1 MPRELSV
8 REIEDLIENHVD
20 AAESAKEAGF
30 NFVEVKAC
38 HGYLLS
44 SFISPHS
51 NRSRAVKTGNP
62 WI

>member
-1 MPRELSV
+1 M
-8 REIEDLIENHVD
+8 EDLIENHVD
-20 AAESAKEAGF
+20 AAESAREAGF
-30 NFVEVKAC
+30 DFVEVKAC

-44 SFISPHS
+44 SSISPHS